1 LNFNQYNFDASR
13 NSIRGSAFILNK
25 RLDNDGNGTTVFVKP
40 NADPNKTCLKK
51 FDIRSLKN
59 EIK

>member
-51 FDIRSLKN
+51 FDI
-59 EIK
+59 